1 LAPPKVK
8 QIFNDNFAK
17 IHKKHQNL
25 AKNRKKIRKF
35 CKILENFI
43 KKYETGEKFIKKT
56 TVILQK
62 ILKNAKILQ
71 KFIKKYKN
79 FIHFGAPRSAPGAA
93 ALPAPLAT
101 PLKISKNYIHI
112 YGKLRI
118 TKDPL
123 IGNHIFPN
131 WLVAYFDRVL

>member
-1 LAPPKVK
+1 MQKILKK
-8 QIFNDNFAK
+8 CENFAK
-17 IHKKHQNL
+17 IYKKNIKTL
-25 AKNRKKIRKF
+25 F
-35 CKILENFI
+35 IL
-43 KKYETGEKFIKKT
+43 
-56 TVILQK
+56 VP
-62 ILKNAKILQ
+62 
-71 KFIKKYKN
+71 
-79 FIHFGAPRSAPGAA
+79 PRSAPGAA